1 MPIRSSLQHNIRIL
15 AQINVG
21 IVLAIDDIMDN
32 SRVAKFHFRDRS
44 MGRQAEMVVGRTGT
58 DAIPAA
64 GRADGLDL
72 GAQAHGPCHTSIGR
86 IVERLVGTRSTR
98 STSIR
103 LVHSSFMK
111 KETLVAV
118 RFGGHACRVRTV
130 CIKLLGLVARPTSGS
145 TLGCIQRK
153 DLVPLRANRTSL
165 SPRGFLVG
173 TLWAGRALQIRRW
186 GQGGAQLLP
195 RRTGRGVRNTGSA
208 GGVLGRTVAGSGARG
223 VRRGIAVHEGFPK
236 RIAGGGIFGVRSTD
250 FRRSGL
256 VGT

>member
-1 MPIRSSLQHNIRIL
+1 MPSVGPLEDNSLVL
-15 AQINVG
+15 AHTNVG
-21 IVLAIDDIMDN
+21 IVLAIDNIITG
-32 SRVAKFHFRDRS
+32 SIGSKVYLRDRS
-44 MGRQAEMVVGRTGT
+44 MRRQAEMVVGRTGT

-64 GRADGLDL
+64 GRANGLDL
-72 GAQAHGPCHTSIGR
+72 GAQAHGPCHTSTGR
-86 IVERLVGTRSTR
+86 IVERLVSTRSTR
-98 STSIR
+98 STGIW
-103 LVHSSFMK
+103 LFHSSFMK
-111 KETLVAV
+111 IETLVAV

-153 DLVPLRANRTSL
+153 DLVPLRANGTGL
-165 SPRGFLVG
+165 SPRSFLVG

-195 RRTGRGVRNTGSA
+195 RWTDGLVGHTGSA
-208 GGVLGRTVAGSGARG
+208 GGVLGRTVTGRATRS

-256 VGT
+256 VAT

>member
-1 MPIRSSLQHNIRIL
+1 VPIRSSLQHNIRIL

-44 MGRQAEMVVGRTGT
+44 MGRQAEMVVGRAGT
-58 DAIPAA
+58 HAIPAA

-98 STSIR
+98 STGIW
-103 LVHSSFMK
+103 LFHSSFMK
-111 KETLVAV
+111 IETLVAV

-130 CIKLLGLVARPTSGS
+130 CIKLLGLVARRTSGS
-145 TLGCIQRK
+145 TLGRIQGN

-165 SPRGFLVG
+165 SPRSLLVG
-173 TLWAGRALQIRRW
+173 TLWTDRALQIRRW

-195 RRTGRGVRNTGSA
+195 RWTAGLVGHTGSA
-208 GGVLGRTVAGSGARG
+208 GGVLGRTVTGRATRS